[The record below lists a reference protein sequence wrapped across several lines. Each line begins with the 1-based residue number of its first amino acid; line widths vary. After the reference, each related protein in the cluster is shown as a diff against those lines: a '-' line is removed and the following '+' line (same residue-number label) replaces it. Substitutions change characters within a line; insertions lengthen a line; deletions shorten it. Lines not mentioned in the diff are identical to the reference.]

1 MTSSSILH
9 EKEAIQ
15 NNLSKITNSPIQ
27 DAYLLSSTRFIV
39 YNVARCCQVCVGV
52 PANIMTLLIIKRL
65 RFRLNM
71 HIIMMYMAVSDIVS
85 SATLPIGI
93 YMGASV
99 AQIITF
105 NDHWDTV
112 CIVKTYFDMTA
123 FLGSMLSYSMLS
135 VDR

>member
-1 MTSSSILH
+1 MTSSSKLH

-15 NNLSKITNSPIQ
+15 NNLSKITNSSDQ
-27 DAYLLSSTRFIV
+27 DAYLLSSTRFIT
-39 YNVARCCQVCVGV
+39 YSVARCCQVSVGV
-52 PANIMTLLIIKRL
+52 PANLMTLLIIKRI

-71 HIIMMYMAVSDIVS
+71 HIIMIYMAVSDIIS
-85 SATLPIGI
+85 SATLPMGI

-105 NDHWDTV
+105 NDHWDTI

>member
-1 MTSSSILH
+1 M
-9 EKEAIQ
+9 
-15 NNLSKITNSPIQ
+15 
-27 DAYLLSSTRFIV
+27 V
-39 YNVARCCQVCVGV
+39 
-52 PANIMTLLIIKRL
+52 
-65 RFRLNM
+65 
-71 HIIMMYMAVSDIVS
+71 YMAVSDIVS
-85 SATLPIGI
+85 SATLPMGI

>member
-1 MTSSSILH
+1 
-9 EKEAIQ
+9 
-15 NNLSKITNSPIQ
+15 
-27 DAYLLSSTRFIV
+27 
-39 YNVARCCQVCVGV
+39 
-52 PANIMTLLIIKRL
+52 
-65 RFRLNM
+65 M
-71 HIIMMYMAVSDIVS
+71 HIIMIYMAVSDIVS
-85 SATLPIGI
+85 SATLPMGI

-105 NDHWDTV
+105 NDHWDTI